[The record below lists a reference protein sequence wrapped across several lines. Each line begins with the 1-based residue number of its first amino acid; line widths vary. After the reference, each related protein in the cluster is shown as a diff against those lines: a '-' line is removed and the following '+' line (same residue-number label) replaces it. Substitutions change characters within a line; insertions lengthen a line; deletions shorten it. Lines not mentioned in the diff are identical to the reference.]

1 MDKTLEEFFGN
12 FFQVTVPLKWYKTCL
27 DAELLNIATYLKF
40 NLNSHL
46 LLDISLPIFLS
57 KITFVAI
64 NHSIGAVFNTVF
76 LVMAKVI

>member
-1 MDKTLEEFFGN
+1 MLEEFFGH

-27 DAELLNIATYLKF
+27 DAELLNIAKYLKF

-64 NHSIGAVFNTVF
+64 NHSIGRAYSRP
-76 LVMAKVI
+76 